1 MINLTITKRTTK
13 IRKQKDKMSNLC
25 KYSLSV
31 DISNFILKQI
41 SNFKFSDILLTLCG
55 TKNKVKRKER
65 GMMKIIFY
73 LVSSESNSQIANARG
88 SALRILRFF
97 ENFYAVDTHQIIKD
111 TREKKA
117 VIYVKKLKQLKQ
129 FNAYIVLYIS
139 WKLFMIKS
147 TKTILNFQ

>member
-41 SNFKFSDILLTLCG
+41 SNFKFSNILQTLCG

>member
-1 MINLTITKRTTK
+1 MQVLII
-13 IRKQKDKMSNLC
+13 
-25 KYSLSV
+25 LSIQTV

-41 SNFKFSDILLTLCG
+41 SNFKFSNFLLTLCG

-65 GMMKIIFY
+65 EIMKIIFY
-73 LVSSESNSQIANARG
+73 LVSSESNSQIAKARG
-88 SALRILRFF
+88 NALRILRFF

-117 VIYVKKLKQLKQ
+117 VTYVKKLKQLKQ

>member
-1 MINLTITKRTTK
+1 MQHNCVYKQVKYLNRMINLTITKRKTK

-41 SNFKFSDILLTLCG
+41 SNFKFSNILQTLCG

-73 LVSSESNSQIANARG
+73 LVSSESNS
-88 SALRILRFF
+88 
-97 ENFYAVDTHQIIKD
+97 
-111 TREKKA
+111 
-117 VIYVKKLKQLKQ
+117 
-129 FNAYIVLYIS
+129 
-139 WKLFMIKS
+139 
-147 TKTILNFQ
+147 